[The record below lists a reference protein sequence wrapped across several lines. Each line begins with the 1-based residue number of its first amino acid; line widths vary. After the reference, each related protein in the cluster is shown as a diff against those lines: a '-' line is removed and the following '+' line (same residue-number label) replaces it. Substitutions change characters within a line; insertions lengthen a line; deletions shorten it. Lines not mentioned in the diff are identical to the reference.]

1 MNDNWQDKNPNKA
14 SYCERISEC
23 SSRNCYKK
31 GNAEFAAIGDDG
43 KEYCSSDCADEEKIE
58 ALQDKR
64 D

>member
-1 MNDNWQDKNPNKA
+1 MNDKWQDINPNKA

-23 SSRNCYKK
+23 SNRYCDKS
-31 GNAEFAAIGDDG
+31 GNALFAVIGDDG

-58 ALQDKR
+58 ALQDKG